1 VSGALAANILSA
13 ALANPDA
20 LKTFV
25 ELVADIAKLR
35 TVDPVG
41 FFHGLF
47 DPAKAETNA
56 AAIVSAGLDALIVE
70 GRVEFLKLAAT
81 TAEAERVGATIESP
95 PYDR

>member
-1 VSGALAANILSA
+1 MNSAFAATLLGAV
-13 ALANPDA
+13 LANPDA
-20 LKTFV
+20 LKTFI
-25 ELVADIAKLR
+25 ELVTDIAKLR

-47 DPAKAETNA
+47 DPSKAESNA
-56 AAIVSAGLDALIVE
+56 AAIVSAGLDALIIE